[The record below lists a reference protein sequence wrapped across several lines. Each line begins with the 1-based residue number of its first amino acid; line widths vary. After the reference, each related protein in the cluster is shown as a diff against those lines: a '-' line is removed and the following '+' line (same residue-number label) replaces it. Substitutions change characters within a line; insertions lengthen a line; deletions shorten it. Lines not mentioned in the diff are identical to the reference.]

1 MAAFHFLTRKY
12 INPYKL
18 IMVFGKKGSGK
29 TTLMVRLAYQY
40 LANGWEVYC
49 TERLDGCHY
58 IDYND
63 IGFFNIPPRSVLL
76 VDEVGMIWDNRNFKN
91 FKTEVRDWFKLQ
103 RHYKVKVFLF
113 SQTFDIDKKLRDLT
127 DEMYLCTNLFRV
139 FSWAKRI
146 RRRVIL
152 TKPQGD
158 APARIDEE
166 LQFDSLLFWLFGSR
180 VLTFIPA
187 YAPFFNSHGAP
198 KLPEKEYEY
207 LPPLNVPKSLKRREK
222 THQKLRMDKKDIL
235 LRWGLK
241 VSFCVPSTDTEHAN
255 PPWRNWATAGWPCFA
270 GLLRQLFHP
279 DQNTFSSSRML
290 PSFPLWLMK

>member
-1 MAAFHFLTRKY
+1 MVFILKVMFGFLLVLAAFHFLTRKY

-18 IMVFGKKGSGK
+18 TMVFGKKGSGK

-49 TERLDGCHY
+49 TERLDGCHH

-63 IGFFNIPPRSVLL
+63 IGFYNIPPRSVLL
-76 VDEVGMIWDNRNFKN
+76 VDEVGMVWDNRNFKN
-91 FKTEVRDWFKLQ
+91 FKNEVRDWFKLQ

-127 DEMYLCTNLFRV
+127 DDMYLCTNVLRV

-146 RRRVIL
+146 RRRVVL

-158 APARIDEE
+158 SPARIDEE
-166 LQFDSLLFWLFGSR
+166 LAFDSLLFWPFGAR

-187 YAPFFNSHGAP
+187 FAPYFNSHNTP
-198 KLPEKEYEY
+198 PLKDKEYE
-207 LPPLNVPKSLKRREK
+207 LIPALNVPKSLRKREK
-222 THQKLRMDKKDIL
+222 PTKKWKINKGVIL
-235 LRWGLK
+235 LRSLRTRI
-241 VSFCVPSTDTEHAN
+241 SS
-255 PPWRNWATAGWPCFA
+255 
-270 GLLRQLFHP
+270 LLR
-279 DQNTFSSSRML
+279 R
-290 PSFPLWLMK
+290 KK